1 MWLKPLSA
9 AAKLPHGFAAGV
21 IFFWRGIWT
30 MCDTFLGSSLPLDL
44 ASVLIGLGIMGLI
57 KFLKLPLAE
66 SLPGT

>member
-1 MWLKPLSA
+1 M
-9 AAKLPHGFAAGV
+9 

-44 ASVLIGLGIMGLI
+44 ASVLIGLSIMGLI